1 MKKTFIVCT
10 LIATA
15 LFSSCSDNPDSLSS
29 GKIETLVEEMLVS
42 SGQDQGYIQIPL
54 GYYELNN
61 IETRYQLSRL
71 SAAGLITYKVER
83 YNWWNKVLQIN
94 DFWGESYGSVNYSEE
109 KHIMVRVELTE
120 EGKKLMVDSIPEPKP
135 VLDEEMLQPEV
146 NLSEFPENKIT
157 RDNYVKTFENWPAIP
172 CPETGGSSNIHKDE
186 SSLKK
191 DTEKSESAVED
202 EMEEAFEDNNEY
214 LKQIEEY
221 RNSGKYEVLSMDI
234 ETSSKYEAA
243 KAKENKRIVAM
254 KAYKLKVEKA
264 RFIQVV
270 NTDEGVHATAEVI
283 VQYSD
288 VTPVC
293 RAWRQIY
300 NETRLCAPVTLV
312 YFNDKGWI
320 LQEKNLH
327 FSANST
333 LGKSLTETGNISGA
347 ESGSGAAK
355 ETAQE

>member
-1 MKKTFIVCT
+1 MKKTFIACALV
-10 LIATA
+10 ATA
-15 LFSSCSDNPDSLSS
+15 LFSSCSDNPESLSS

-42 SGQDQGYIQIPL
+42 SGQDRGYIQIPL

-71 SAAGLITYKVER
+71 SKAGLITYKVEC
-83 YNWWNKVLQIN
+83 YNWWNKILQIN
-94 DFWGESYGSVNYSEE
+94 SFWGESYGTVNFNEE
-109 KHIMVRVELTE
+109 KHVMVHVELTE

-146 NLSEFPENKIT
+146 NLADFPENKVT

-172 CPETGGSSNIHKDE
+172 CPETGSSNVYKDE

-191 DTEKSESAVED
+191 DAEKSESAVED

-243 KAKENKRIVAM
+243 KEKENKRIVAM

-288 VTPVC
+288 VSPIC

-300 NETRLCAPVTLV
+300 NETRLCSPVTLI
-312 YFNDKGWI
+312 YFNDKGWV

-333 LGKSLTETGNISGA
+333 LGRSLTETGNISGA
-347 ESGSGAAK
+347 ESGSGVAK